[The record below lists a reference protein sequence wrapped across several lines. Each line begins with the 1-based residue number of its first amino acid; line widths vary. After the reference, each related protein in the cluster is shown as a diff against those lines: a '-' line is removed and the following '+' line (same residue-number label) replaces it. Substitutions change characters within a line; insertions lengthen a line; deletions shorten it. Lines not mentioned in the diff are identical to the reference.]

1 MNMEKNWT
9 TPARIRGA
17 MVTSFRR
24 LPRTIRLVLMIIG
37 IQVVVATVF
46 RIAFWFVFRPTGG
59 DVPVADVALA
69 WYLGFKFD
77 LRLALLICLPL
88 LVLFWIPPLNPIR
101 SKIARHMWLGY
112 FVAIESLILLM
123 YFVDFGHYDYLGT
136 RLSAGALEHVQ
147 PVGIAA
153 RMLWET
159 YPIVWGLLGLGV
171 LSAAYGMLIK
181 RTAFGEL
188 WIADGPLHKW
198 GKRALIAT
206 FVGFYLFG
214 IYGKWSWYPM
224 RWSDAHFSTNGFVA
238 ALAGNPVLFFMDTFP
253 HRAKPYRK
261 DKVREYYDLIAS
273 YLKPD
278 QVAREALSF
287 ARYVSPSSALPGKPN
302 LVLIHMESFAGFKVG
317 ILGNKLNP
325 TPAFDA
331 IARKSVL
338 FTNFFVPR
346 GSTARSIF
354 ATLTG
359 IPDLNPVHSAS
370 RNPRVVNQHTIINAL
385 ADYEKFY
392 FIGGSA
398 TWGNIRGLMAHNIPG
413 LNIYEEGD
421 YQAPRPDAWG
431 VSDLT
436 LFEKS
441 NSVLAAQRKPF
452 FAFIQ
457 TAGNHR
463 PYTIPDDR
471 KGFEPVQLDE
481 ETLTRNGFE
490 SLAAYNGIRL
500 LDYSLDYFFQLA
512 RKQPYFDNTI
522 FVMYGDHGVHAP
534 TQIPWE
540 QLLLTQRHIP
550 LAIYAPRFIKQGRK
564 IDTVASVVDIL
575 PTCFSLMGVPYLN
588 TGLGRDLLMPRSA
601 DQHFAYVPHGVLTDE
616 FFLRT
621 DPRGEAH
628 LHRYRSET
636 PTVDVK
642 DRFPEETVR
651 LRRLYAALTETS
663 KYLMYNNPPRP
674 HQPVQTAAKTG
685 TR

>member
-1 MNMEKNWT
+1 M
-9 TPARIRGA
+9 AGSDGIGSA
-17 MVTSFRR
+17 MAMGFRR
-24 LPRTIRLVLMIIG
+24 LPKAIRLALIIIG
-37 IQVVVATVF
+37 IQVVIATVF
-46 RIAFWFVFRPTGG
+46 RIAFWFAFRTTGG
-59 DVPVADVALA
+59 DIPATDAAMA

-88 LVLFWIPPLNPIR
+88 LVLFWVPPLNPMR
-101 SKIARHMWLGY
+101 SRAASHMWLSY
-112 FVAIESLILLM
+112 FVAVEALVLLL
-123 YFVDFGHYDYLGT
+123 YFIDFGHYEYLGS
-136 RLSAGALEHVQ
+136 RLNAGLLEHLE
-147 PVGIAA
+147 PVSIAMQMA
-153 RMLWET
+153 WET
-159 YPIVWGLLGLGV
+159 YPVVWGVLGLGL
-171 LSAAYGMLIK
+171 LSAIYGTLVN
-181 RTAFGEL
+181 RTAFREL
-188 WIADGPLHKW
+188 QVAATPAHRWA
-198 GKRALIAT
+198 KRALVAA
-206 FVGFYLFG
+206 FVGLYLFG

-238 ALAGNPVLFFMDTFP
+238 ALAGNPILFFMDTFP

-273 YLKPD
+273 YLEPD
-278 QVAREALSF
+278 QVDREALSF
-287 ARYVSPSSALPGKPN
+287 ARYVSPSSALPGRPN

-317 ILGNKLNP
+317 ILGNKLDP

-331 IARKSVL
+331 IARKSIL

-359 IPDLNPVHSAS
+359 IPDLNPVNSAS
-370 RNPRVVNQHTIINAL
+370 RNPRIVNQHTIINAL

-392 FIGGSA
+392 LIGGSA

-421 YQAPRPDAWG
+421 YEAPRGDAWG
-431 VSDLT
+431 VSDLA
-436 LFEKS
+436 LFEKA
-441 NSVLAAQRKPF
+441 NTILAAQQKPF

-471 KGFEPVQLDE
+471 KGFELVELDE
-481 ETLTRNGFE
+481 ETLPKNGFE

-500 LDYSLDYFFQLA
+500 LDYSLDYFFRLA

-550 LAIYAPRFIKQGRK
+550 LAIYAPRFIRQGRK
-564 IDTVASVVDIL
+564 IDTVASVIDIL
-575 PTCFSLMGVPYLN
+575 PTCLSLMGIPYLN
-588 TGLGRDLLMPRSA
+588 TGLGRDLLKPRAA
-601 DQHFAYVPHGVLTDE
+601 DHHFAYVPHGVLTDE

-621 DPRGEAH
+621 DPAGKAY
-628 LHRYRSET
+628 LHRYRSKT

-642 DRFPEETVR
+642 DQFPEETAR
-651 LRRLYAALTETS
+651 LRRLFAALTETS

-674 HQPVQTAAKTG
+674 HRPVQAAVKTG
-685 TR
+685 AR